1 LAIFVTQH
9 VRRMRGGAQSHLMR
23 ASDGNFYV
31 VKFQNNP
38 QHPRV
43 LVNEWI
49 ATRVAERIGLPVAVP
64 EIVEVSEWLINK
76 TSELHMQLG
85 GKKTPCVPGLQFG
98 SRYVIGPM
106 DGQILDYMPEAL
118 LDESHVR
125 NLEIFPG
132 ALAFDKWTCNGDGRQ
147 MVYWR
152 KGRERK
158 YTATLI
164 DQGYCFNDGQW
175 TFPDSPLRGVFSLN
189 AVYARVL
196 GWESFEP
203 WLSRIESF
211 QESMLESFAEAVP
224 PEWYAGDWDALQE
237 LVAKLIVRRSR
248 VRQLIDEFRRST
260 RNPFPN
266 WKAAEQESPAKKHF
280 VM

>member
-1 LAIFVTQH
+1 
-9 VRRMRGGAQSHLMR
+9 MRGGAQSHLMR

-43 LVNEWI
+43 LANEWI
-49 ATRVAERIGLPVAVP
+49 ATRMAERIGLPVAVP
-64 EIVEVSEWLINK
+64 EIVEVSEWLIHK
-76 TSELHMQLG
+76 TSELHIQLG
-85 GKKTPCVPGLQFG
+85 GKKTPCAPGLQFG
-98 SRYVIGPM
+98 SRYVISPM
-106 DGQILDYMPEAL
+106 DGQILDYMPESL

-125 NLEIFPG
+125 NLEMFPG

-147 MVYWR
+147 VVYWR
-152 KGRERK
+152 RGRERK

-164 DQGYCFNDGQW
+164 DQGYCFNNGEW
-175 TFPDSPLRGVFSLN
+175 AFPDSPLRGVFNQN
-189 AVYARVL
+189 AAYAPVQ
-196 GWESFEP
+196 GWDSFDP

-211 QESMLESFAEAVP
+211 DPAELESFAGTLP
-224 PEWYAGDWDALQE
+224 PQWYAGDWDALRKLLAK
-237 LVAKLIVRRSR
+237 LVARRSC
-248 VRQLIDEFRRST
+248 VRHLIEEFRKSS

-266 WKAAEQESPAKKHF
+266 WKDARSQITAKKEF